1 MVEDILR
8 AAGVVVLRGTPRKRE
23 VLTVHRPHRAD
34 WSLPKGKV
42 EFGEHILAAA
52 IRECDEETGYQ
63 VTLGPCVGT
72 MEYIAAGRPK
82 RVDYWLADV
91 VGDEGFAPD
100 DEVDSIAWVPLKEAG
115 SHLTYAADVELV
127 QRAGSIPRTTP
138 FVILRHAK
146 AIKRSDFTGSDDD
159 DRPLSGRG
167 RGEAKALAPLLEAF
181 GIRSVH
187 SSSAKRCTAT
197 VRPFAR
203 RIDVEAVLE
212 PSLTEDAHEV
222 DAKATAERI
231 VELYAR
237 NEPTVVVSHRP
248 VLPTLLDAL
257 AAHVGMPEDESW
269 DPRLTPA
276 AFVVIHRDARGGV
289 IGVERYPAPER
300 A

>member
-42 EFGEHILAAA
+42 EFGEHILVTA

-72 MEYIAAGRPK
+72 VEYIAAGRPK

-115 SHLTYAADVELV
+115 LHLTYAADVELV
-127 QRAGSIPRTTP
+127 QRAASIPRTTP

-146 AIKRSDFTGSDDD
+146 AIKRSDFAGNDDD

-181 GIRSVH
+181 GVESIH
-187 SSSAKRCTAT
+187 SSSAMRCTAT

-203 RIDVEAVLE
+203 RIEVETVVE
-212 PSLTEDAHEV
+212 PSLTEHAHDV
-222 DAKATAERI
+222 DAKAAAQRI

-237 NEPTVVVSHRP
+237 NEPTVVVSHRQ

-269 DPRLTPA
+269 DPRLSSA
-276 AFVVIHRDARGGV
+276 AFVVIHRDSRGEV
-289 IGVERYPAPER
+289 IGIERYPAPER

>member
-8 AAGVVVLRGTPRKRE
+8 AAGVVVLRGKSRKRE

-63 VTLGPCVGT
+63 VALGPRVGT

-82 RVDYWLADV
+82 RVDYWLAEV
-91 VGDEGFAPD
+91 IGDEGFAPD
-100 DEVDSIAWVPLKEAG
+100 DEVDSIAWVPIKDAG

-127 QRAGSIPRTTP
+127 QRAATMPPTTP
-138 FVILRHAK
+138 FVVLRHAK

-181 GIRSVH
+181 GVRSIH

-203 RIDVEAVLE
+203 RIDVETVLE
-212 PSLTEDAHEV
+212 PALTEHADDA
-222 DAKATAERI
+222 DAKDAARRI

-237 NEPTVVVSHRP
+237 SEPTVVVSHRP

-257 AAHVGMPEDESW
+257 AAHTGVPGDESW
-269 DPRLTPA
+269 DPRLSPA
-276 AFVVIHRDARGGV
+276 AFVVIHRDSRGDV
-289 IGVERYPAPER
+289 IGIERYPAPER
-300 A
+300 T

>member
-8 AAGVVVLRGTPRKRE
+8 AAGVVVLRRKSRKRE

-82 RVDYWLADV
+82 RVDYWLAEV

-100 DEVDSIAWVPLKEAG
+100 DEVDSIAWVPIKDAG

-127 QRAGSIPRTTP
+127 QRAAAIPPTTP
-138 FVILRHAK
+138 FVVLRHAK

-181 GIRSVH
+181 GVRSIH

-203 RIDVEAVLE
+203 RIDVETVPEKA
-212 PSLTEDAHEV
+212 LTEHAHDA
-222 DAKATAERI
+222 DAEEAARRI

-237 NEPTVVVSHRP
+237 CEPTVVVSHRP

-257 AAHVGMPEDESW
+257 AAHTGVPEDESW
-269 DPRLTPA
+269 DPRLSPA
-276 AFVVIHRDARGGV
+276 AFVVIHRDSRGGV
-289 IGVERYPAPER
+289 VGVERYPAPER
-300 A
+300 S

>member
-8 AAGVVVLRGTPRKRE
+8 AAGVVVLRGKSRKRE

-82 RVDYWLADV
+82 RVDYWLAEV
-91 VGDEGFAPD
+91 IGDEGFAPD
-100 DEVDSIAWVPLKEAG
+100 DEVDSIAWVPIKDAG

-127 QRAGSIPRTTP
+127 QRAAAIPPTTP
-138 FVILRHAK
+138 FVVLRHAK
-146 AIKRSDFTGSDDD
+146 AIKRSAFTGNDDD

-181 GIRSVH
+181 GVRSIH

-203 RIDVEAVLE
+203 RIDVETVLE
-212 PSLTEDAHEV
+212 PALTEHADAAV
-222 DAKATAERI
+222 AARRI

-257 AAHVGMPEDESW
+257 AAHTGVPEDERW
-269 DPRLTPA
+269 DPRLSPA
-276 AFVVIHRDARGGV
+276 AFVVIHRNSSGDV
-289 IGVERYPAPER
+289 IGIERYPAPER
-300 A
+300 S

>member
-8 AAGVVVLRGTPRKRE
+8 AAGVVVLRGTSRKRE

-100 DEVDSIAWVPLKEAG
+100 DEVDSIAWVPLKDAA

-127 QRAGSIPRTTP
+127 QRAALMPRTTP

-181 GIRSVH
+181 GIRSIH

-203 RIDVEAVLE
+203 RIDVETVLE
-212 PSLTEDAHEV
+212 PALTEHAHDSDAE
-222 DAKATAERI
+222 AAARRI
-231 VELYAR
+231 VELYQGK
-237 NEPTVVVSHRP
+237 EPTVVVSHRP

-257 AAHVGMPEDESW
+257 AAHVDAPADETW
-269 DPRLTPA
+269 DPRLAPA
-276 AFVVIHRDARGGV
+276 SFMVIHRDSRGGV
-289 IGVERYPAPER
+289 TGIERYPAPER
-300 A
+300 T

>member
-8 AAGVVVLRGTPRKRE
+8 AAGVVVLRGKPRKRE

-63 VTLGPCVGT
+63 VSLGPCVGT
-72 MEYIAAGRPK
+72 MEYRAAGRPK

-100 DEVDSIAWVPLKEAG
+100 DEVDSIAWVPIKDAA
-115 SHLTYAADVELV
+115 SHLTYPADVELV
-127 QRAGSIPRTTP
+127 QRAASIPSTTP

-167 RGEAKALAPLLEAF
+167 RGEAKALAPLLDAF
-181 GIRSVH
+181 GVRSVH

-203 RIDVEAVLE
+203 SIDVETVLE
-212 PSLTEDAHEV
+212 PGLTEHAHGGDPEE
-222 DAKATAERI
+222 AARRI
-231 VELYAR
+231 VELYDR
-237 NEPTVVVSHRP
+237 NEATVVVSHRP

-257 AAHVGMPEDESW
+257 AAHVGMPDDDSW